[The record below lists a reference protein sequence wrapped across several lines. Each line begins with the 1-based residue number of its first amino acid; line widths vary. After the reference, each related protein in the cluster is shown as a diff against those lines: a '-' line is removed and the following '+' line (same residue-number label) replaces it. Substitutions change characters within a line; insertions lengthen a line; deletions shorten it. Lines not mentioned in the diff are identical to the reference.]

1 MLKLLIPKGNFRMGN
16 GFESHPLKWKR
27 PLAKRTEKY
36 NYSWKSFALFCVI
49 KYVAPFVNLPTD
61 FSLIAICYLL
71 IHVIKCGI
79 ITMNWIKVHS
89 LFQDKT
95 LVALN
100 TGVLF
105 LHENDREEAKFNVP
119 WYASSYL
126 NCSVNCNNYF
136 AFTKITFYGVLFL
149 QDLLYTL
156 IGGKYRNGYL

>member
-1 MLKLLIPKGNFRMGN
+1 MGN

-95 LVALN
+95 LVAPHHGRFTFVRKAGLFGKIGN
-100 TGVLF
+100 VAKVKEKYVLVKGVLCYVMKKSNSDCF
-105 LHENDREEAKFNVP
+105 EN
-119 WYASSYL
+119 
-126 NCSVNCNNYF
+126 
-136 AFTKITFYGVLFL
+136 
-149 QDLLYTL
+149 LY
-156 IGGKYRNGYL
+156 